1 MIRARL
7 HGLADL
13 LAALCC
19 GLASALVLGVTAL
32 LLADVVGRAFGVP
45 LFGAQD
51 LAEMAMVL
59 MTFGA
64 LALLEQR
71 DAQIRVELFKPLMPQ
86 WLIACGDM
94 LAAILGSALWF
105 ALAYAIWESAALSSL
120 LNLASNIL
128 KLPKAPVQYAVAA
141 LIAIAGAIN
150 LLRAFAPARK
160 AMP

>member
-32 LLADVVGRAFGVP
+32 LLADVAGRAFGAP

-59 MTFGA
+59 MTFGT

-86 WLIACGDM
+86 WLIVCGDM
-94 LAAILGSALWF
+94 LAAILGAALWF
-105 ALAYAIWESAALSSL
+105 ALADAIWESAALSSL

-128 KLPKAPVQYAVAA
+128 KLPKAPVQYAVAT